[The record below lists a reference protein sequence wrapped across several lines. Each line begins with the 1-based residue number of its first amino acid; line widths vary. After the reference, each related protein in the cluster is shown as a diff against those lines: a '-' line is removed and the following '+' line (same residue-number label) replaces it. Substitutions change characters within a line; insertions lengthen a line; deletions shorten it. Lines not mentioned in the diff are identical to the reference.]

1 MSAES
6 SNQFKGK
13 VYLITGGTSGI
24 GRTTALELA
33 KAGAHVVI
41 TGRREPEGKAVA
53 AEIGKHGVTGLFV
66 QGDVTN
72 EKDIERAV
80 AAAVSING
88 KLDGAFNNA
97 GIELGGI
104 NVADSTAEQYRQVM
118 DINVLG
124 VLLSMKHEIRAMQK
138 SGGTGSIVNNASVAG
153 SVGMAGVGVYIASK
167 HAVLGLTKS
176 AALEVAKQ
184 GIRVNAVSP
193 GGIDTEM
200 LDRFTGNK
208 NPDMMK
214 WMESMHPLGRIGKPA
229 EIAKGVLFLL
239 SSDSSFITGLDLKI
253 DGGFTVS

>member
-153 SVGMAGVGVYIASK
+153 SVGMAGGEGCQNFHMAK
-167 HAVLGLTKS
+167 HMVDYAGLKY
-176 AALEVAKQ
+176 VQ
-184 GIRVNAVSP
+184 
-193 GGIDTEM
+193 IDA
-200 LDRFTGNK
+200 
-208 NPDMMK
+208 
-214 WMESMHPLGRIGKPA
+214 GRIGGITISKDVA
-229 EIAKGVLFLL
+229 DYAVTKGV
-239 SSDSSFITGLDLKI
+239 TYVNHT
-253 DGGFTVS
+253 FTSNLA